1 MEGFACAVTHTPRA
15 WRQTPQP
22 PARSSALVSNR
33 SSYSSHGAFVASVL
47 TFVGPVSVAPACAA
61 THTPPHP
68 NIDPESA
75 PQSNCR
81 GAAQPEL
88 QLRAAQHKSF
98 FCRSDRPSIEIGWCS
113 RWPRTAVPHDSE
125 SPLNHAVSPMAGAR
139 RRHLLALPSEA
150 YSTTGCTLV
159 PGTHWLDRTC
169 SHRPPATLSPAGP
182 RLSRRPFPRALW
194 PVESTLESRQSPTPL
209 P

>member
-68 NIDPESA
+68 NIDPESP

-88 QLRAAQHKSF
+88 HLPAAQHKSF
-98 FCRSDRPSIEIGWCS
+98 FCRSDRPSIEIGC
-113 RWPRTAVPHDSE
+113 
-125 SPLNHAVSPMAGAR
+125 
-139 RRHLLALPSEA
+139 
-150 YSTTGCTLV
+150 CI
-159 PGTHWLDRTC
+159 
-169 SHRPPATLSPAGP
+169 
-182 RLSRRPFPRALW
+182 RL
-194 PVESTLESRQSPTPL
+194 PL
-209 P
+209 PAFPPHSQPPLHP

>member
-1 MEGFACAVTHTPRA
+1 MEGLACRVTQCPGA
-15 WRQTPQP
+15 WRQNPQP
-22 PARSSALVSNR
+22 PARSSVLFSNR

-47 TFVGPVSVAPACAA
+47 SLVGPVSVAPASAA
-61 THTPPHP
+61 THIPPHP

-113 RWPRTAVPHDSE
+113 RWPRAAVPHDSE

-139 RRHLLALPSEA
+139 RRHLLALPSEP
-150 YSTTGCTLV
+150 YSTTASTLLPV
-159 PGTHWLDRTC
+159 PHFLYLTC
-169 SHRPPATLSPAGP
+169 SP
-182 RLSRRPFPRALW
+182 R
-194 PVESTLESRQSPTPL
+194 
-209 P
+209 